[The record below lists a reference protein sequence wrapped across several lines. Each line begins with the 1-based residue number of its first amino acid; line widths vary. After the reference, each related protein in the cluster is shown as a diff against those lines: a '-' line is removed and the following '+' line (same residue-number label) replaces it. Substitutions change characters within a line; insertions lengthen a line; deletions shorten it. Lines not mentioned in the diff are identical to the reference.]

1 MNEANRGGAPKVQL
15 QSQQEPRLRLR
26 ELHHMLRD
34 DTSLIKNAPLR
45 PASQTATAVDHWMN
59 FYESSPVPTTSRQQK
74 VSNRVIEFAASEGS
88 VADKL
93 RWTEDDVTAW
103 RLSNKRRTI
112 LEEEVVRGSG
122 DVLLDQ
128 GIAVNAADLAARV
141 LGHESTLA
149 LQLLVDKQTE
159 GLSEEVSI

>member
-1 MNEANRGGAPKVQL
+1 
-15 QSQQEPRLRLR
+15 
-26 ELHHMLRD
+26 
-34 DTSLIKNAPLR
+34 
-45 PASQTATAVDHWMN
+45 MN
-59 FYESSPVPTTSRQQK
+59 FYESSPVPTTSRQKK